1 MVFLRITLLVVL
13 MTHGFSALAENYA
26 DRDDVREFADELAE
40 LGSFTPSGILTVF
53 RKAEYKQN
61 IIDAISRPAER
72 TLEWDEYQDIFLTR
86 SRVSDGRKFMETHQ
100 KALSRARKQFGV
112 PPVIITAVIG
122 VETMYGRYRGNYRV
136 LDALTTLAFD
146 YPRRASFFRKEL
158 REFFILVQEEKQ
170 VITELKGSYAGAMG
184 YGQFIPSSYRRYA
197 VDFDDDGVRDIWDN
211 PVDTIGSVA
220 NYFSEH
226 GWQEGQIAVQIE
238 ADDIEESVFNVSL
251 RPSSTVGEMRT
262 LGVKVNAEPE
272 ASVSPMKLLGKEGAE
287 FWLGFNNFYVITRYN
302 HSKLYAMAVF
312 QLSEA
317 LRDSLNDQ
325 IVGSYR

>member
-1 MVFLRITLLVVL
+1 MYVNIEANIKPALRPIILIIFAAKIAKIAIPTID
-13 MTHGFSALAENYA
+13 SA
-26 DRDDVREFADELAE
+26 
-40 LGSFTPSGILTVF
+40 
-53 RKAEYKQN
+53 
-61 IIDAISRPAER
+61 
-72 TLEWDEYQDIFLTR
+72 
-86 SRVSDGRKFMETHQ
+86 
-100 KALSRARKQFGV
+100 
-112 PPVIITAVIG
+112 
-122 VETMYGRYRGNYRV
+122 
-136 LDALTTLAFD
+136 
-146 YPRRASFFRKEL
+146 
-158 REFFILVQEEKQ
+158 
-170 VITELKGSYAGAMG
+170 
-184 YGQFIPSSYRRYA
+184 
-197 VDFDDDGVRDIWDN
+197 
-211 PVDTIGSVA
+211 IGSVA

-287 FWLGFNNFYVITRYN
+287 YWLGFNNFYVITRYN